1 LQTDCKAK
9 PQKQNQSKITENMS
23 EQLNI
28 KHAEVAYIK
37 TDSHIVNVQISSNCN
52 SFTSERKFDK
62 GITVQTLKD
71 KLELI
76 TGARSGLMTI
86 EVFDQNDVKVC
97 DLKDLEALI
106 GSFPIEPQGFRLHVT
121 DSELRKQEL
130 EDTNGVEKFELTD
143 VEYSKKTGTVRDFMK
158 KNRMGKYNPEEVAQ
172 IEKEKAE
179 AEQMEKE
186 AAGKIA
192 VADRCEVAVP
202 GQVAR
207 RGEVKYIG
215 EVHFKPGMWVGIQ
228 YDEPFGKND
237 GSVEEKR
244 YFQCQPKYGGFVRVA
259 NVTVGDFPE
268 EGFSDDEI

>member
-1 LQTDCKAK
+1 MQTDCKAK

-97 DLKDLEALI
+97 DLKVSIFVFYHALSLCI
-106 GSFPIEPQGFRLHVT
+106 PMIF
-121 DSELRKQEL
+121 
-130 EDTNGVEKFELTD
+130 
-143 VEYSKKTGTVRDFMK
+143 
-158 KNRMGKYNPEEVAQ
+158 
-172 IEKEKAE
+172 
-179 AEQMEKE
+179 
-186 AAGKIA
+186 
-192 VADRCEVAVP
+192 
-202 GQVAR
+202 
-207 RGEVKYIG
+207 
-215 EVHFKPGMWVGIQ
+215 
-228 YDEPFGKND
+228 
-237 GSVEEKR
+237 
-244 YFQCQPKYGGFVRVA
+244 
-259 NVTVGDFPE
+259 NV
-268 EGFSDDEI
+268 